1 MLEGKYR
8 ERILVQTEKKTERR
22 QSAQQLINSIIIER
36 KQLLAL
42 LFQATNIST
51 PDNEFLEEF
60 CQILVDYIAAG
71 HFILYD
77 RILENK
83 ERRKTINELAEII
96 YPEIEKY
103 TQVALDFNE
112 KYNTTQDDID
122 GEKLKNDMSILGEAL
137 TARIELEDKLIYS
150 LTNDLQLTG

>member
-1 MLEGKYR
+1 
-8 ERILVQTEKKTERR
+8 VQTEKNTERR

-42 LFQATNIST
+42 LFQATNINT
-51 PDNEFLEEF
+51 PDKEFLDEF

-77 RILENK
+77 RILEKK
-83 ERRKTINELAEII
+83 ERRKTIIELAEKN
-96 YPEIEKY
+96 YTEIEKY

-112 KYNTTQDDID
+112 KYSADQDDLD
-122 GEKLKNDMSILGEAL
+122 GKKLKNDISILGEAL
-137 TARIELEDKLIYS
+137 TARIELEDQLISS
-150 LTNDLQLTG
+150 LINDKKQAS

>member
-1 MLEGKYR
+1 M
-8 ERILVQTEKKTERR
+8 QSEKETERR
-22 QSAQQLINSIIIER
+22 QSPQQLIDSIIIER
-36 KQLLAL
+36 KQLLAF
-42 LFQATNIST
+42 LFQATNINT

-77 RILENK
+77 RILANK
-83 ERRKTINELAEII
+83 ERRKTIIELAEII

-112 KYNTTQDDID
+112 KYNANQDDID
-122 GEKLKNDMSILGEAL
+122 GEKLKNDISILGEAL
-137 TARIELEDKLIYS
+137 TARIELEDKLISS
-150 LTNDLQLTG
+150 LTNELQQAG